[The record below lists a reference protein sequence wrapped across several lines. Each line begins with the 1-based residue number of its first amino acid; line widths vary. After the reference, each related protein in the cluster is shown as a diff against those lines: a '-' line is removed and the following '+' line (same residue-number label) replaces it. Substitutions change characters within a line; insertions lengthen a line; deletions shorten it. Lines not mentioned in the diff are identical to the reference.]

1 MIATANSMVSTLP
14 RGGGKNG
21 SSGPA
26 SAQGPKTRKRKP
38 WKPGNRDH
46 EIYVSVRFQGMGQAQ
61 VASQYDISQATVS
74 RTLERY
80 EKWQAHAQPGE
91 DGSLTHAEQLRAQ
104 RWLTYER
111 NDRILGSCLRMAAR
125 FLRLAFKINMEQLKL
140 TEREPLAPLPPLTEE
155 ENAAYEAESAAL
167 WTEPDEAQRQRNEN
181 AGIKD
186 RIDSEVAA
194 AVAAE
199 VARRL
204 GPRPTDGPGARGRGP
219 GTRAGR
225 DATA

>member
-1 MIATANSMVSTLP
+1 MTYGSASRISKRSLRGAFQTPRRVCTRLTFSKNDSTWSKNILT
-14 RGGGKNG
+14 RGK
-21 SSGPA
+21 A
-26 SAQGPKTRKRKP
+26 RQ
-38 WKPGNRDH
+38 
-46 EIYVSVRFQGMGQAQ
+46 
-61 VASQYDISQATVS
+61 
-74 RTLERY
+74 
-80 EKWQAHAQPGE
+80 
-91 DGSLTHAEQLRAQ
+91 
-104 RWLTYER
+104 LTYER
-111 NDRILGSCLRMAAR
+111 NERILGSCLRMAGDMEFAKDAWKSVTSRPLSRPSAETEIRTESSMLDRSGMAAR

-140 TEREPLAPLPPLTEE
+140 TEREPLEPLPPLTEE

-204 GPRPTDGPGARGRGP
+204 GPRPTDGPGSQGPRTGDSGR
-219 GTRAGR
+219 TRR
-225 DATA
+225 HRLSCISCITA